1 MSLDSKFIEL
11 TSNLIYQKKGE
22 YSRKQSREREKILN
36 DSASRGWSIPP
47 GYVHGS
53 FNDMQ
58 VESVRNMKDIVWSSL
73 EETLD
78 AFKLTYY
85 PELASELFAFC
96 ERFFPESLCEPHGE
110 LRSMGWKHPHEGMV
124 NEQLRRE
131 LENVRYSALHDL
143 KTKIDLY
150 TTKLQSAL
158 SSASITTE
166 FSNLP
171 EKITVL
177 FIASNPTDQS
187 KLRLDE
193 EIRAITKKIRESE
206 YRDAVELKSVWAVRP
221 TDLLQAI
228 NEHKPT
234 IVHFSGHGSNNN
246 ELILQDDSGKT
257 KLISL
262 RSIVEMFKAVASG
275 IKLVVF
281 NTCFSANQANEIVA
295 HISSAIGM
303 NTSIG
308 DNAARVFSAQLY
320 SAISFGKSMRE
331 SFDQAKV
338 ALMLENIPED
348 QTPQL
353 FMNDSINDS
362 EMVLVRPQEA

>member
-22 YSRKQSREREKILN
+22 YSRMQSREREKILN
-36 DSASRGWSIPP
+36 DSASRGFSIPP
-47 GYVHGS
+47 GHVHGS

-58 VESVRNMKDIVWSSL
+58 VELVRNMKDIVWISL

-85 PELASELFAFC
+85 PELASELFALC
-96 ERFFPESLCEPHGE
+96 ERFIPESLCEPHSE
-110 LRSMGWKHPHEGMV
+110 LRSMGWKHPHEEIV
-124 NEQLRRE
+124 NEQLRSE
-131 LENVRYSALHDL
+131 LESVRYGALNDL
-143 KTKIDLY
+143 KTKIGLY

-158 SSASITTE
+158 SSASITTKP
-166 FSNLP
+166 SNLP

-206 YRDAVELKSVWAVRP
+206 YREAVELKSVWAVRP

-234 IVHFSGHGSNNN
+234 IVHFCGHGSDNN
-246 ELILQDDSGKT
+246 ELVLQDDSGAT
-257 KLISL
+257 KLVSL
-262 RSIVEMFKAVASG
+262 RSIVEMFKVVASG
-275 IKLVVF
+275 IELVVF
-281 NTCFSANQANEIVA
+281 NTCFSENQANEIVE

-303 NTSIG
+303 STSIG
-308 DNAARVFSAQLY
+308 DDAARVFSAQLY
-320 SAISFGKSMRE
+320 SAISFGKSIGE
-331 SFDQAKV
+331 AFGQAKV

-353 FMNDSINDS
+353 FLRDGIK
-362 EMVLVRPQEA
+362 EKELVLVRPQIA

>member
-1 MSLDSKFIEL
+1 MEL

-22 YSRKQSREREKILN
+22 YSRQQSRERKQILN

-47 GYVHGS
+47 GHVHGA

-58 VESVRNMKDIVWSSL
+58 VKSVRNMKDIAWSSL

-78 AFKLTYY
+78 AFKSPYY
-85 PELASELFAFC
+85 SELANDFFAFC
-96 ERFFPESLCEPHGE
+96 ESFFPASLCEPYDQ
-110 LRSMGWKHPHEGMV
+110 LKSMGWTRPHEEMV
-124 NEQLRRE
+124 NKKLRSE
-131 LENVRYSALHDL
+131 LENARYAALHDL
-143 KTKIDLY
+143 RTKIDLY
-150 TTKLQSAL
+150 ATKLQSTL
-158 SSASITTE
+158 STAPIA
-166 FSNLP
+166 NGVAQLP
-171 EKITVL
+171 RKITVL
-177 FIASNPTDQS
+177 FIASNPTDQPQ
-187 KLRLDE
+187 LRLDE
-193 EIRAITKKIRESE
+193 EIRSITKRIRESE
-206 YRDAVELKSVWAVRP
+206 YRDAVVLKSVWAARP

-228 NEHKPT
+228 NKHKPT
-234 IVHFSGHGSNNN
+234 IVHFSGHGSSND
-246 ELILQDDSGKT
+246 ELVLQDDTGET

-262 RSIVEMFKAVASG
+262 RSIAEMFKVVSSG

-303 NTSIG
+303 NTSVG
-308 DNAARVFSAQLY
+308 DDAAQVFSAQLY
-320 SAISFGKSMRE
+320 SAISFGKSIRE

-353 FMNDSINDS
+353 FMHIGIEDS
-362 EMVLVRPQEA
+362 ELVLVRPQEV